1 MSLFCFLLSIP
12 LVVHKVKVHIV
23 TAGETFGA
31 DNVLLTDL
39 AGLQVES
46 TDQQGCSI
54 IILFCPISS
63 CVGSDMKAAMKKVSG
78 KLKLDHTVEAVL
90 HHCVISFNSH
100 LLYICVSLKCG
111 KKTFLFLFFIFSS
124 LSLIE

>member
-31 DNVLLTDL
+31 DNVLLSDVRDL
-39 AGLQVES
+39 TGLQVES

-63 CVGSDMKAAMKKVSG
+63 RVGSDMKAAMKKVSG
-78 KLKLDHTVEAVL
+78 KLKLDHTVEAIV
-90 HHCVISFNSH
+90 
-100 LLYICVSLKCG
+100 
-111 KKTFLFLFFIFSS
+111 
-124 LSLIE
+124 